1 MKLYESINAVRQCV
15 QEWRQHSHHIG
26 FVPTMGNLHAGHLS
40 LVRAAQAQG
49 NKVMV
54 SIFVN
59 PTQFGPNED
68 FEAYP
73 RTLSADIKSLES
85 IGCDG
90 LFIPSVAMLYPD
102 SSARTRIL
110 AAQDLSAQL
119 CGASRPGHFD
129 GVCLVVNKLLNIVMP
144 DQLFLGEKD
153 RQQLLI
159 IERMLQDFNLS
170 SELIA
175 VPTLREASGLAMS
188 SRNQYL
194 SEADKRKASNLFACM
209 NDTALL
215 LNQAAAEIPQLELH
229 ALNQLKEQG
238 FEPDYFKI
246 LCAKSLMPVTEHTQ
260 KVGVFVAAKLGRT
273 RLIDNIVVERTI
285 GQ

>member
-1 MKLYESINAVRQCV
+1 
-15 QEWRQHSHHIG
+15 
-26 FVPTMGNLHAGHLS
+26 
-40 LVRAAQAQG
+40 
-49 NKVMV
+49 
-54 SIFVN
+54 
-59 PTQFGPNED
+59 
-68 FEAYP
+68 
-73 RTLSADIKSLES
+73 
-85 IGCDG
+85 
-90 LFIPSVAMLYPD
+90 
-102 SSARTRIL
+102 
-110 AAQDLSAQL
+110 
-119 CGASRPGHFD
+119 
-129 GVCLVVNKLLNIVMP
+129 MP

-285 GQ
+285 G